1 MNLVTDKWLPV
12 IRQDGNQCK
21 IAPWQIAETDN
32 LVIEVDAPRN
42 DFQGAL
48 YQFLI
53 GLLQTTFAPEDDEEW
68 FELWE
73 QLPETD
79 TLKQAF
85 QKVESAFELFSDGA
99 AFLQDFDLPE
109 GEQKP
114 LSALLIEAP
123 GSKTLKDNLDH
134 FIKGGSVNK
143 VCESCTATALYT
155 LQTNAPSGGSGHR
168 VGLRGGGPL
177 TTLVLPEGPS
187 TSLWHKLW
195 LNVLTREDYE
205 PEAKNLA
212 DIFPWLVKTRLSDNS
227 GQSTQPGDT
236 HPLQMYWGMP
246 RRIRLLQDKEAGSC
260 SLCGVQ
266 SDQLFSSY
274 ITKNYGVNYEGPWL
288 HPLTPYRKDPKNK
301 KPPLSLKGQ
310 QGGLGYR
317 HWLGLCLT
325 DTNNGDGAAEVVQRW
340 QERANY
346 FPEIADMGMR
356 LWCFG
361 FDMDNMK
368 ARCWYEHQ
376 MPLIK
381 IDEKYRDI
389 FIDLIS
395 QLMAAAKD
403 TVYLL
408 RSQVKA
414 AWFSR
419 PKDAKGD
426 TSMIDQA
433 FWQATEGAF
442 YQHLNTL
449 ASQSGNH
456 SVLPAQLAKQW
467 VELLRN
473 TASEQFD
480 FWVLEG
486 DIEDRDM
493 KRIFDNRDQ
502 MFRKLKTL
510 KSLKPLWQLASTLE
524 QDEKD
529 QVKAEVA

>member
-1 MNLVTDKWLPV
+1 MNLINDPWLPV
-12 IRQDGNQCK
+12 IRQDGSLSK
-21 IAPWQIAETDN
+21 IAPWQIAETEN
-32 LVIEVDAPRN
+32 PVIDINAPRT

-68 FELWE
+68 FEFWE
-73 QLPETD
+73 ELPDVET
-79 TLKQAF
+79 L
-85 QKVESAFELFSDGA
+85 QKVFSSIESAFELSNDGP
-99 AFLQDFDLPE
+99 AFLQDFELSE

-114 LSALLIEAP
+114 VSVLLIEAP
-123 GSKTLKDNLDH
+123 GGKTLKDNLDH
-134 FIKGGSVNK
+134 FVKGDK
-143 VCESCTATALYT
+143 VSGACESCTATALFT
-155 LQTNAPSGGSGHR
+155 LQANAPAGGVGHR

-177 TTLVLPEGPS
+177 TTLVLPEES
-187 TSLWHKLW
+187 SESLWHKLW
-195 LNVLTREDYE
+195 LNVLSQEDYE
-205 PEAKNLA
+205 PNNQNLA
-212 DIFPWLVKTRLSDNS
+212 DILPWLAKTRLSDKP
-227 GQSTQPGDT
+227 GKTTQPGDT

-246 RRIRLLQDKEAGSC
+246 RRIRLLNNHTTGNC
-260 SLCGVQ
+260 SLCGDQ
-266 SDQLFSSY
+266 SELLFSSF

-301 KPPLSLKGQ
+301 KPSLSLKGQ

-325 DTNNGDGAAEVVQRW
+325 DAGNGDGAAEVVQRW

-346 FPEIADMGMR
+346 FPEVAEAAMR

-381 IDEKYRDI
+381 VDKNYRDS
-389 FIDLIS
+389 FIELVS

-408 RSQVKA
+408 RTQVKA
-414 AWFSR
+414 ACFNR
-419 PKDAKGD
+419 PKDVKGD
-426 TSMIDQA
+426 TGMIDQS

-449 ASQSGNH
+449 AALPANT
-456 SVLPAQLAKQW
+456 SVLPAELAEQW
-467 VELLRN
+467 AMLLRK
-473 TASEQFD
+473 TVSDQFD
-480 FWVLEG
+480 IWVLEG
-486 DIEDRDM
+486 DVEDRDM
-493 KRIFDNRDQ
+493 KRIFDS
-502 MFRKLKTL
+502 RKLLLSKLKAL

-524 QDEKD
+524 ERQAKP
-529 QVKAEVA
+529 EVA

>member
-1 MNLVTDKWLPV
+1 MNLVTDRWLPV
-12 IRQDGNQCK
+12 TRQDGSQCK

-32 LVIEVDAPRN
+32 PVVEVNAPRT

-53 GLLQTTFAPEDDEEW
+53 GLLQTTFAPEDDEQW
-68 FELWE
+68 FEFWE
-73 QLPETD
+73 ELPSEPS
-79 TLKQAF
+79 LQQAF
-85 QKVESAFELFSDGA
+85 ISVQSAFELVSDGP

-109 GEQKP
+109 AERKSM
-114 LSALLIEAP
+114 SALLIEAP
-123 GSKTLKDNLDH
+123 GGKTLKDNLDH
-134 FIKGGSVNK
+134 FIKSDTVTG
-143 VCESCTATALYT
+143 VCESCTATALFA
-155 LQTNAPSGGSGHR
+155 LQTNAPSGGVGHR

-177 TTLVLPEGPS
+177 TTLVLPEAP
-187 TSLWHKLW
+187 TASLWHKLW

-205 PEAKNLA
+205 PESQNLA
-212 DIFPWLVKTRLSDNS
+212 DIFPWLGKTRLSDKS

-246 RRIRLLQDKEAGSC
+246 RRIRLINNKTTGNC
-260 SLCGVQ
+260 SLCGAQ
-266 SDQLFSSY
+266 DEALFNAFM
-274 ITKNYGVNYEGPWL
+274 TKNYGVNYEGPWL

-325 DTNNGDGAAEVVQRW
+325 DAVNGDGAAEVVQRW
-340 QERANY
+340 QERVNY
-346 FPEIADMGMR
+346 FPEIAEAGMR

-381 IDEKYRDI
+381 VDANYRET
-389 FIDLIS
+389 FIDLVS
-395 QLMAAAKD
+395 QLLTAAKD
-403 TVYLL
+403 TVYVL
-408 RSQVKA
+408 RTQIKA

-426 TSMIDQA
+426 ISMIDQT
-433 FWQATEGAF
+433 FWQKTESAF

-449 ASQSGNH
+449 AILPENT
-456 SVLPAQLAKQW
+456 SVLPAKLAKQW
-467 VELLRN
+467 VEFLRK
-473 TASEQFD
+473 TATDQFD

-493 KRIFDNRDQ
+493 KRIIDSR
-502 MFRKLKTL
+502 RLLSSKLKTL
-510 KSLKPLWQLASTLE
+510 KSLKPLWQLASTCEEE
-524 QDEKD
+524 QTKP
-529 QVKAEVA
+529 EVA